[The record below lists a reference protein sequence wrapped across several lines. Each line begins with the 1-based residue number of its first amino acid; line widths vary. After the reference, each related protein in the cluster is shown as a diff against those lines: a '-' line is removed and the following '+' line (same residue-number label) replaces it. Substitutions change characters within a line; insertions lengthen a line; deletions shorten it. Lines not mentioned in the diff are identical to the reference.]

1 MSSSRKSA
9 FDYEHM
15 VQDALRGVVR
25 SILEQVSKTGLPGS
39 HHFYIAFRTDHPGVE
54 VPAHLRER
62 YPEEITIVLQH
73 QFWNLKVLEDH
84 FEVALSFNKKPENLV
99 VPFTALSGFMDP
111 SVQFGLQLQPMPPA
125 EAKPAK
131 PAPAPAVKA
140 SASEV
145 PDDDVD
151 VEAEVAPQAD
161 EEAQP
166 AGSNVVT
173 LDVFRKNAKP

>member
-25 SILEQVSKTGLPGS
+25 RVLERVAKEGLHTP
-39 HHFYIAFRTDHPGVE
+39 HHFYIAFRTDHPGVV
-54 VPAHLRER
+54 VPEHLRER

-73 QFWNLKVLEDH
+73 QFWNLKVLDDR

-99 VPFTALSGFMDP
+99 VPFSALSGFMDP
-111 SVQFGLQLQPMPPA
+111 SVQFGLQLQPTAPVETKAPKA
-125 EAKPAK
+125 
-131 PAPAPAVKA
+131 APAPAAKT
-140 SASEV
+140 SAAEA
-145 PDDDVD
+145 PDDDIE
-151 VEAEVAPQAD
+151 VEAEVAPQP
-161 EEAQP
+161 EEGAEP

-173 LDVFRKNAKP
+173 LDIFRKNAKP